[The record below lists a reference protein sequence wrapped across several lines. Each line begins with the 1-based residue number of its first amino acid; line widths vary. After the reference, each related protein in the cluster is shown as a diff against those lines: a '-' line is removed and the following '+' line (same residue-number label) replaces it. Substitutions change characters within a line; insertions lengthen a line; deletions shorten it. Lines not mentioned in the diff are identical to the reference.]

1 MIDTLRPK
9 LIIFEGQDRVGKTTL
24 IKSLR
29 KMIKNPKVIGLASSS
44 PPSDVTDD
52 WSYTH
57 YYKLM
62 GMTELLLQTGWT
74 VIMDRFHI
82 GETVYGPI
90 YRKSK
95 TDYIWDYESE
105 IFGDN
110 PNIWLIT
117 LVADPEDLVARDD
130 GESNEA
136 SIAEYKKTKDAFEES
151 HHRSSIQNKLLI
163 NVSKQGFAEPKQLL
177 ELIYA

>member
-1 MIDTLRPK
+1 MYTIKPK

-29 KMIKNPKVIGLASSS
+29 KMIKNPKIMGLASSS
-44 PPSDVTDD
+44 PPTDITND

-62 GMTELLLQTGWT
+62 GMTKELVDSEWT

-90 YRKSK
+90 YRKTK
-95 TDYIWDYESE
+95 TDYIFDFESE
-105 IFGDN
+105 IFDDN

-117 LVADPEDLVARDD
+117 LVAEPEDLVDRDD
-130 GESNEA
+130 GESNET
-136 SIAEYKKTKDAFEES
+136 SLLEYKKTKEAFEES
-151 HHRSSIQNKLLI
+151 HHRSCIANKLLV
-163 NVSKQGFAEPKQLL
+163 NVSKEGFVDPQKLL
-177 ELIYA
+177 EMIYA